1 MLDDKQFIKDSLR
14 TESNNFNIDGVD
26 PRVLHAAIGLS
37 TEVGELLDPIKK
49 TIFYNKPL
57 DVTNIKEESGDLLW
71 YLAILYD
78 AIGTDFET
86 ESARVINKLKAR
98 FPEKYTDECASD
110 RDLELER
117 DILEVEL

>member
-86 ESARVINKLKAR
+86 ESTRVINKLKAR
-98 FPEKYTDECASD
+98 FPEKYTDECAED